1 MAVRVEGAVLGGHR
15 LQVLVLLHLHLEE
28 VPAFGLELLDS
39 RRVRGGLLGRELA
52 AGDGVLLRGFL
63 LERDDVLIEALQPF
77 LRAAELA
84 LELLVVERR
93 VPAARVKAVVFH
105 VEHLGA
111 APDGGPRRRRVGL
124 GVRVTGVR
132 VTGVRVRVRRSSH
145 RDDPGGA
152 SRRRSPRSK
161 GQQQT
166 IRPAPQSSMDP
177 SSTRP
182 LEAPTCAYMPSRL
195 ASRRRDPRSTA
206 CASGVPP
213 GRAFLGY
220 HRRPFLCAAS
230 ADSDGLGRCPRKIQ
244 KR

>member
-52 AGDGVLLRGFL
+52 PGDGVLLRGFL

-111 APDGGPRRRRVGL
+111 APDGGPRRGRVGVGR
-124 GVRVTGVR
+124 GVIGRGVI
-132 VTGVRVRVRRSSH
+132 GVRVR
-145 RDDPGGA
+145 
-152 SRRRSPRSK
+152 
-161 GQQQT
+161 
-166 IRPAPQSSMDP
+166 
-177 SSTRP
+177 
-182 LEAPTCAYMPSRL
+182 
-195 ASRRRDPRSTA
+195 
-206 CASGVPP
+206 
-213 GRAFLGY
+213 F
-220 HRRPFLCAAS
+220 
-230 ADSDGLGRCPRKIQ
+230 
-244 KR
+244 